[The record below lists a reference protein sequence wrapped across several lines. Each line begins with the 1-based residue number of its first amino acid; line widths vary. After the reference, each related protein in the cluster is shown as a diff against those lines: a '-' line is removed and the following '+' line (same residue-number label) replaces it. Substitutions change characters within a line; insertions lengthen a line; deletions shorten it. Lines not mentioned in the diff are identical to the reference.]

1 MNEQDVQVGLEI
13 ADHEIRLVVGQF
25 FNTRLNIMKVERVL
39 SSGIHNGQI
48 IDQMAVIQKISAAIK
63 HVEEN
68 LGLSIERVILSLGS
82 TRI

>member
-39 SSGIHNGQI
+39 SSGIHNAQI
-48 IDQMAVIQKISAAIK
+48 VDQMAVIQKISAA
-63 HVEEN
+63 VN
-68 LGLSIERVILSLGS
+68 MLR
-82 TRI
+82 RI